1 MYFTDIGN
9 EITAF
14 GKTDNQA
21 QLKGKALGRKIAER
35 CPNYESLEAPDQA
48 SVKAELTA
56 YLTLSYPAAEQRL
69 LALKP
74 KDLKDAEQVRRTN
87 LSGTIRSTVSK
98 LLRFAFPKDRG
109 HAVKRSI
116 EQYLIDT
123 FKQIQK
129 RCEATNR
136 GEWSDNVKVAYE
148 GTKEIMSKIK

>member
-1 MYFTDIGN
+1 MYFTDIST

-35 CPNYESLEAPDQA
+35 CPNYESLEAPDQS
-48 SVKAELTA
+48 SVKAELSA
-56 YLTLSYPAAEQRL
+56 YLTLSYSSADQRI
-69 LALKP
+69 LASKP
-74 KDLKDAEQVRRTN
+74 KDLKDNEQVRRTN
-87 LSGTIRSTVSK
+87 LSGSIRSTVSK

-109 HAVKRSI
+109 HAVKRTI

-136 GEWSDNVKVAYE
+136 GEWSDNVKTAYE